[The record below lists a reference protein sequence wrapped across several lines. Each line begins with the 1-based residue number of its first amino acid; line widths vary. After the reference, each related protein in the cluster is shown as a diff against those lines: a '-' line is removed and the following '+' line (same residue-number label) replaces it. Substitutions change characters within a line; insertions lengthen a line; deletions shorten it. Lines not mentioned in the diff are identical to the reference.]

1 MTTLSTIQYA
11 TIACIG
17 TISAF
22 LSLLGSIAIILKGK
36 NKARNDPYHRFV
48 LCLSFYDFVVSTI
61 VILQP
66 WVIPSDSG
74 LPYPFGIGNDV
85 SCTVARSLTVGGSFM
100 VTFYNCYLSLLLF
113 IDCQI

>member
-22 LSLLGSIAIILKGK
+22 LSLLGSIAIIIKGK
-36 NKARNDPYHRFV
+36 NKARSDPYHRLV
-48 LCLSFYDFVVSTI
+48 LCLSFYDFLVSTT